1 MKLPLEARMFGMF
14 VGFMMTWLYVIARGR
29 GRATLMPKPW
39 ILFMFVAFIVVMGFD
54 GVNATLYDVNHLGAM
69 VPYLYEPRNDL
80 RALTGFLSGIGMAGL
95 AVPVMNYML
104 WREPKAEPLLA
115 HGWDF
120 FALLIIQ
127 FVLMGMETS
136 GSGLFL
142 YPLAV
147 LGMLGTIATLNCL
160 NSVIGLSFFPKLRAG
175 RWRETLNA
183 FVVATLITALQ
194 LGLLSALRYAIL
206 GTATLP

>member
-1 MKLPLEARMFGMF
+1 
-14 VGFMMTWLYVIARGR
+14 
-29 GRATLMPKPW
+29 
-39 ILFMFVAFIVVMGFD
+39 
-54 GVNATLYDVNHLGAM
+54 
-69 VPYLYEPRNDL
+69 
-80 RALTGFLSGIGMAGL
+80 
-95 AVPVMNYML
+95 
-104 WREPKAEPLLA
+104 
-115 HGWDF
+115 
-120 FALLIIQ
+120 
-127 FVLMGMETS
+127 MGMETS

-175 RWRETLNA
+175 TWRETLNA
-183 FVVATLITALQ
+183 FVVATFITALQ